1 MNNITYVNN
10 YDKWIGPINYDKDK
24 PVIKIMYDIN
34 NYLIGIGKNDGYIY
48 KKEDYNW
55 RDWFSRGFTYQDM

>member
-1 MNNITYVNN
+1 
-10 YDKWIGPINYDKDK
+10 
-24 PVIKIMYDIN
+24 MYDIN

-55 RDWFSRGFTYQDM
+55 RDWFSRGFTYQDMWFKYLTYSVIKVCKLL